1 MMLNG
6 GNKPLKDYF
15 SLVGIY
21 NNVKNLKEISWKY
34 KTKAGTYYREKA
46 NYPIVIKNFQIRAI
60 VEERDLPIAPLD
72 EEALELDE

>member
-1 MMLNG
+1 MLNG

-46 NYPIVIKNFQIRAI
+46 NYPIVIKNF
-60 VEERDLPIAPLD
+60 
-72 EEALELDE
+72 